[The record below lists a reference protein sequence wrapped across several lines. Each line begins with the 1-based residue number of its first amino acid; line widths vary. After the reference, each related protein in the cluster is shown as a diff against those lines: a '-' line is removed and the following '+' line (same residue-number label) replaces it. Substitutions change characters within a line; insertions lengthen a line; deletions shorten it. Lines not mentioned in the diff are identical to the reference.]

1 MIGFPRILQ
10 SDNGTEFV
18 NSLVKTMSNNLGVNH
33 RLLTPYHPRGNGV
46 AERHVKSAV
55 DILKKEFHQKHDAW
69 DLHIP
74 VAQLAMNTRIV
85 ALHNSSPFSLFFAR
99 RFNGFHNFTDDK
111 NQLLSHKELCERLTY
126 MTEIVFPAIDKLSRK
141 TQQKMIDRFNATVLH
156 NQFPEGS
163 KVMTLD
169 PIRNGKL
176 DPKYEGPYTVV
187 RRTTGGTYQLKDGT
201 GAPLGRNYAP
211 SQLKLVLED
220 PNSSQTFE
228 IEKILGHRPH
238 PTKKGEW
245 QYSVKWKGYS
255 EEDNTW
261 EPQESFIERTTLKQ
275 YWSKQNVPKA
285 PKMPARRKRTA
296 TSTRRSNR
304 KIPSRRR

>member
-1 MIGFPRILQ
+1 
-10 SDNGTEFV
+10 
-18 NSLVKTMSNNLGVNH
+18 
-33 RLLTPYHPRGNGV
+33 
-46 AERHVKSAV
+46 
-55 DILKKEFHQKHDAW
+55 
-69 DLHIP
+69 
-74 VAQLAMNTRIV
+74 
-85 ALHNSSPFSLFFAR
+85 
-99 RFNGFHNFTDDK
+99 
-111 NQLLSHKELCERLTY
+111 

-220 PNSSQTFE
+220 PNSPQTFE

-285 PKMPARRKRTA
+285 LKMPARRKRTA